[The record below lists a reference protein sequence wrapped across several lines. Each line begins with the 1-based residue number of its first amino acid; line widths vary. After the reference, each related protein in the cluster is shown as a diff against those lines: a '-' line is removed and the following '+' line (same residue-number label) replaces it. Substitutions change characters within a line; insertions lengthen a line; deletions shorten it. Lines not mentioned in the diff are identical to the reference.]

1 MLILA
6 IETATKVSSV
16 ALSDGNKIVAALTME
31 NGPEHSATLVPNI
44 GKLLEMAG
52 KTRKDLNAV
61 AVSVGP
67 GSFTGLR
74 IGLATAKG
82 LAYALNIPLIAVPT
96 LKALA
101 ARFYD
106 LPGVTVFSLADAQK
120 KNAYCGIYRDRKEIQ
135 PVKVIPLETIV
146 KMAGEIAEEKKQ
158 PVIVLGDIA
167 EKKLSRDEVLP
178 DGVVVPGRGQVM
190 PRADEVALLGAG
202 MLEAGEVADTMTAE
216 PWYLRRSEAEELW
229 DIRHPE
235 TIGQGDDAK
244 CELK

>member
-120 KNAYCGIYRDRKEIQ
+120 KNAYCGICRDREEIQ

-190 PRADEVALLGAG
+190 PRADEVALLGAA

-244 CELK
+244 CEMK

>member
-16 ALSDGNKIVAALTME
+16 ALSDGNKIVAVLTME

-178 DGVVVPGRGQVM
+178 DGVVVRGRGQVM
-190 PRADEVALLGAG
+190 PRADEVALLGAA

-244 CELK
+244 CEMK

>member
-16 ALSDGNKIVAALTME
+16 ALSDGNKIIAALTME

-44 GKLLEMAG
+44 GKLLDMAG
-52 KTRKDLNAV
+52 KSREDLAAV
-61 AVSVGP
+61 AVSIGP

-82 LAYALNIPLIAVPT
+82 LAYALSIPLIAVPT
-96 LKALA
+96 LRALA

-120 KNAYCGIYRDRKEIQ
+120 KNAYCGIYRDGQEIQ
-135 PVKVIPLETIV
+135 PVQVIPLETV
-146 KMAGEIAEEKKQ
+146 VTMAGETASLTKQ
-158 PVIVLGDIA
+158 PVIILGDIA
-167 EKKLSRDEVLP
+167 EKKLSHGVELP
-178 DGVVVPGRGQVM
+178 AGVVVPNRGQVM
-190 PRADEVALLGAG
+190 PRADEVALLGAA
-202 MLEAGEVADTMTAE
+202 MLESGDIADTMTAE

-229 DIRHPE
+229 DVRHPE
-235 TIGQGDDAK
+235 SIGQGVDAK
-244 CELK
+244 CEMK

>member
-16 ALSDGNKIVAALTME
+16 ALSDGTKIVAALTME

-82 LAYALNIPLIAVPT
+82 LAYALDIPLIAVPT

-120 KNAYCGIYRDRKEIQ
+120 KNAYCGIYRDREEIQ

-146 KMAGEIAEEKKQ
+146 NMASEIAEEKKQ

-190 PRADEVALLGAG
+190 PRADEVALLGAA

-244 CELK
+244 CEMK

>member
-120 KNAYCGIYRDRKEIQ
+120 KNAYCGIYRDREEIQ

-190 PRADEVALLGAG
+190 PRADEVALLGAA
-202 MLEAGEVADTMTAE
+202 MLEAGEAADTMTAE

-244 CELK
+244 CEMK

>member
-101 ARFYD
+101 AKFYD

-120 KNAYCGIYRDRKEIQ
+120 KNAYCGIYRDREEIQ

-190 PRADEVALLGAG
+190 PRADEVALLGAA
-202 MLEAGEVADTMTAE
+202 MLEAGEVVDTMTAE

-235 TIGQGDDAK
+235 TIGQGDDAR
-244 CELK
+244 CEMK

>member
-106 LPGVTVFSLADAQK
+106 LSGVTVFSFADAQK
-120 KNAYCGIYRDRKEIQ
+120 KNAYCGIYRDREEIQ

-146 KMAGEIAEEKKQ
+146 KMAGEIAKEKKQ

-190 PRADEVALLGAG
+190 PRADEVALLGAA

-235 TIGQGDDAK
+235 MIGQGDDAK
-244 CELK
+244 CEMK

>member
-16 ALSDGNKIVAALTME
+16 ALSDGTKIVAALTME

-190 PRADEVALLGAG
+190 PRADEVALLGAA

-244 CELK
+244 CEMK

>member
-82 LAYALNIPLIAVPT
+82 LAYALNIPMIAVPT

-120 KNAYCGIYRDRKEIQ
+120 KNAYCGIYRDREEIQ
-135 PVKVIPLETIV
+135 PVKVISLETIV

-190 PRADEVALLGAG
+190 PRADEVALLGAA

-244 CELK
+244 CEMK

>member
-6 IETATKVSSV
+6 IETATRVSSV
-16 ALSDGNKIVAALTME
+16 ALADGDRIIAALTIE
-31 NGPEHSATLVPNI
+31 NGLEHSATLVPNI
-44 GKLLEMAG
+44 GKLLSIAG
-52 KTRKDLNAV
+52 KSREDLTAV
-61 AVSVGP
+61 AVSIGP

-82 LAYALNIPLIAVPT
+82 MAYGLNIPLVSVPT

-120 KNAYCGIYRDRKEIQ
+120 KNAYCGIYRDGVEIR
-135 PVKVIPLETIV
+135 PVQVISLEDAV
-146 KMAGEIAEEKKQ
+146 KMAGNAAVEGKG
-158 PVIVLGDIA
+158 PVVILGDIA
-167 EKKLSRDEVLP
+167 EKKLSQGIKLP
-178 DGVVVPGRGQVM
+178 AGVVVAGRAQVM
-190 PRADEVALLGAG
+190 PRADEVALLGAR
-202 MLEAGEVADTMTAE
+202 MLEAGDISDPMTAE

-229 DIRHPE
+229 DVRHPE
-235 TIGQGDDAK
+235 TAGQGGEAR